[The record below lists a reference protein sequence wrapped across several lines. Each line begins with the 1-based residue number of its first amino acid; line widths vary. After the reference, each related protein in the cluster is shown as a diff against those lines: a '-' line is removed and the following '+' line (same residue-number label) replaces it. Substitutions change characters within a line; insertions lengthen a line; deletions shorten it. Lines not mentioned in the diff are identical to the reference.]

1 MGKLAVRGLIG
12 LGVIIGLVYVLVPS
26 QANKTQNTQTN
37 KPATSYVGLG
47 SKVTQSSSTSNI
59 PNGFT
64 VKVSPQATQSGIL
77 QNFESELQQKYSGD
91 GNVDLYIAQAT
102 GSVGGPEVVTYD
114 VNINGKQYMNLTATR
129 NVNRVGFS
137 DNINMSNIVYGSNS
151 NINNQ

>member
-1 MGKLAVRGLIG
+1 MGKLVVRGLIG

-26 QANKTQNTQTN
+26 QGAKTTTSPNHTAT
-37 KPATSYVGLG
+37 TSYVGLG
-47 SKVTQSSSTSNI
+47 SKGTQNSSNI

-64 VKVSPQATQSGIL
+64 VKVSQEATQSGVL
-77 QNFESELQQKYSGD
+77 QNFESELKQKYSSD

-114 VNINGKQYMNLTATR
+114 VNINGKEYMNLTATR

-137 DNINMSNIVYGSNS
+137 DSINMSSIVYGSNPS
-151 NINNQ
+151 VNAQ

>member
-1 MGKLAVRGLIG
+1 MGKLVVRGLIG

-26 QANKTQNTQTN
+26 QASKTKTQNSQTN
-37 KPATSYVGLG
+37 KAATSYVDLG
-47 SKVTQSSSTSNI
+47 SKGTQSNSNI

-64 VKVSPQATQSGIL
+64 IKISAEAEQSGVI
-77 QNFESELQQKYSGD
+77 QNFENELKQKYSGD
-91 GNVDLYIAQAT
+91 GNVDLYVAQAT

-137 DNINMSNIVYGSNS
+137 DSINMSSIVYGSNP
-151 NINNQ
+151 NVNNQ